1 MKQET
6 ADHLLAADRA
16 MAKAIA
22 QLSLPLHDEAGR
34 HAYYAMSHAAHALV
48 VERGFKPA
56 KTHRGLRQLFARV
69 AHTEPSA
76 IHSLVSPLTSNYG
89 LIWVADYDT
98 TGSIVSEATAR
109 AALAD
114 AVRFIAPIR
123 AALATPPT
131 P

>member
-16 MAKAIA
+16 LAKATA
-22 QLSLPLHDEAGR
+22 LMSLPLYDEAGR
-34 HAYYAMSHAAHALV
+34 LAYYAMFHAAHALV

-56 KTHRGLRQLFARV
+56 KTHRGLRQLFART
-69 AHTEPSA
+69 AKTEPISVQ
-76 IHSLVSPLTSNYG
+76 SLVGMLTSNYR
-89 LIWVADYDT
+89 LKWLADYDT
-98 TGSIVSEATAR
+98 TGAIVDDAVAR

-114 AVRFIAPIR
+114 ATSFVATIR
-123 AALATPPT
+123 VAVSTPPM